1 MGNDS
6 YHLKMSALK
15 IDKTEQKGFKMFCL
29 NGVNLNEPS
38 NLSFSILVSFCSLLT
53 LSTVWNKSS
62 KINEVFKFPLE
73 LDIRILF

>member
-1 MGNDS
+1 MGKDVSIEDWHNGTKRFQNVLSD
-6 YHLKMSALK
+6 
-15 IDKTEQKGFKMFCL
+15 L

-53 LSTVWNKSS
+53 LSTEWNKSS

-73 LDIRILF
+73 LDKRILY